1 MDKFVREVTNKT
13 PSDQIAGIPFAV
25 DKEVIRSQ
33 LREENLNRWK
43 ACEGCSES
51 KMLMSE
57 PLPSK
62 AEELQL

>member
-1 MDKFVREVTNKT
+1 MDKFVKEGTNKT

-25 DKEVIRSQ
+25 EKEVVRSE
-33 LREENLNRWK
+33 LRQENLNRWK
-43 ACEGCSES
+43 VCKGCCQS

-62 AEELQL
+62 AKELQL